1 MAQSPYE
8 VLGVPRN
15 ADEDT
20 IRKAFRKLA
29 AKYHPD
35 KNPGKDSEAKF
46 KEINSANEVLS
57 DKDKRALFDEFG
69 EDSLRQGFD
78 PERARMMRNFG
89 RGGRGAGG
97 PVNFQDMF
105 GGGGSADF
113 GDMFG
118 DVFGGGTRRRARKAP
133 DIEASVRIEF
143 VSSVRGTTV
152 ELRRESGEVVTVRIP
167 AGVDEGSKLRIPGQ
181 ASAPGFSQPG
191 DLLLTVHVNPHPFF
205 RREGDDLHLDLPL
218 TLIEAY
224 EGAKV
229 RVPTPEGEVT
239 LKVPPKTQSGQLSRL
254 RGKGVQRKGKPG
266 GDLYVKFLVHIP
278 TSEEEEVKKAME
290 ALRNAVPNPRSEIVF

>member
-1 MAQSPYE
+1 MAQSLYD

-35 KNPGKDSEAKF
+35 KNPGKDSEARF
-46 KEINSANEVLS
+46 KEVNRAHEVLG
-57 DKDKRALFDEFG
+57 DKEKRGLYDEFG

-78 PERARMMRNFG
+78 PERARMMKNFG
-89 RGGRGAGG
+89 RSRGGS
-97 PVNFQDMF
+97 VSFQDMF
-105 GGGGSADF
+105 GGGAGDFSEVF
-113 GDMFG
+113 GDMFS
-118 DVFGGGTRRRARKAP
+118 GGGARRRRAKAP
-133 DIEASVRIEF
+133 DVEATVTIEF

-152 ELRRESGEVVTVRIP
+152 ELRRDTGEVVTVRIP
-167 AGVDEGSKLRIPGQ
+167 PGATEGSKLRIPGQ
-181 ASAPGFSQPG
+181 APSPGYAQPG
-191 DLLLTVHVNPHPFF
+191 DLLLTVHVNEHPFF
-205 RREGDDLHLDLPL
+205 EREGDDLHLDLPI

-239 LKVPPKTQSGQLSRL
+239 LKVQPRTQTGQRTRL
-254 RGKGVQRKGKPG
+254 RGKGVARKGKPP
-266 GDLYVKFLVHIP
+266 GDLYVRFLVQVP
-278 TSEEEEVKKAME
+278 TDDREETKAAME
-290 ALRNAVPNPRSEIVF
+290 ALRDAVPDPREKLTF